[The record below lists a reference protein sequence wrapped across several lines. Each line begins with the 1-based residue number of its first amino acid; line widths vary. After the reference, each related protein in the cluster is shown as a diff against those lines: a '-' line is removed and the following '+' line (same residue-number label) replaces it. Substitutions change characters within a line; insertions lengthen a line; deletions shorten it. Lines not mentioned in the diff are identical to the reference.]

1 MTAATATEETKEAIY
16 KLLTKEALRLLKI
29 SLDFQDKKPSYK
41 FFENTGIY
49 LWPNS
54 RKQCIKHIEKSFLVS
69 GLLLDLIINK
79 PKIIVLIITN
89 LYENHL
95 NLVKENKTSA
105 NKRFNSF
112 LAQNIKN
119 LSLRSLTDVSYYV
132 INTNASNFIFKVC
145 ESLLQKDTTRLIE
158 IVNEHSPMVGKLLKD
173 FDSFKAYMEF
183 LNIYSC
189 ALEALNEIYVE
200 WNENWRTMLQK
211 AEYILKILKF
221 YKKYYEKLYSELELW
236 QGLFVRNPITNR
248 AVSTLAPKKEEGF
261 AFTFTIY
268 YLMTKTIECIA
279 KTLAK
284 INAVTPI
291 YGGDRVKEIQT
302 KLKKSIINYLFD
314 TYTHFCEN
322 ILLKPW
328 CEGSRGEG
336 IYRYVVLASTPAY
349 TNVAATLLE
358 QTYKLIHNNLEFDLL
373 YKTFSE
379 DDLNNPYK
387 KCKQKIYRI
396 VRCKCIIRRWIKH
409 LCSHK
414 IDKILGTKFEKK

>member
-1 MTAATATEETKEAIY
+1 MTVAAAEEEKEAIY

-29 SLDFQDKKPSYK
+29 SLEFQNKKPPDK
-41 FFENTGIY
+41 FFKTTGIY

-54 RKQCIKHIEKSFLVS
+54 RKQCIKHVEKSFLVS

-79 PKIIVLIITN
+79 PKIIVLIVTN

-95 NLVKENKTSA
+95 SLLKENKIGA

-112 LAQNIKN
+112 LAQNIKS
-119 LSLRSLTDVSYYV
+119 LSLRTLADVSYYV

-145 ESLLQKDTTRLIE
+145 ESLLQKDINRLIE
-158 IVNEHSPMVGKLLKD
+158 TVEEHSPMIGKLLKD

-183 LNIYSC
+183 LNVYSC

-200 WNENWRTMLQK
+200 WDENWRTMLEK
-211 AEYILKILKF
+211 AEYMLKILEF

-236 QGLFVRNPITNR
+236 QRLFVRNPITNNIIY
-248 AVSTLAPKKEEGF
+248 TLAPKKEQGF
-261 AFTFTIY
+261 AFTFTVY
-268 YLMTKTIECIA
+268 YLMVKTIECIA
-279 KTLAK
+279 KTSAK
-284 INAVTPI
+284 INAVPPI
-291 YGGDRVKEIQT
+291 YGGDKIKEIQT
-302 KLKKSIINYLFD
+302 KLKKSIINYLFNI
-314 TYTHFCEN
+314 YTHFCEN

-328 CEGSRGEG
+328 HEGSKGEG
-336 IYRYVVLASTPAY
+336 IYRYFVLTSTPAY
-349 TNVAATLLE
+349 ATVAATLLE

-387 KCKQKIYRI
+387 RCKQKIYRI
-396 VRCKCIIRRWIKH
+396 VRCKSIVRRWIKH
-409 LCSHK
+409 LCKYKS
-414 IDKILGTKFEKK
+414 DKILGTKFEKQ